1 MGQRRKVVGRYIRYI
16 PHHKNWHVHKKGTC
30 LKENFMFIFQPLIFR
45 GCISFWGEYI
55 LWQKHPP
62 LEEKTVFSCSIAIG
76 SFPEPKWEWITS
88 DHILGETCK
97 RPVTK
102 TPSFP
107 THGCYCFQR
116 SELQGLLLLK
126 HHSQD
131 HHNCSHSQILQEDVG
146 RTRWTRILALSWI
159 S

>member
-1 MGQRRKVVGRYIRYI
+1 MGVDFK
-16 PHHKNWHVHKKGTC
+16 
-30 LKENFMFIFQPLIFR
+30 
-45 GCISFWGEYI
+45 
-55 LWQKHPP
+55 
-62 LEEKTVFSCSIAIG
+62 
-76 SFPEPKWEWITS
+76 TS
-88 DHILGETCK
+88 DHIHHILGETCK

-131 HHNCSHSQILQEDVG
+131 HHNCSHSQILQEMLGDHVERAFWHWVGFLNKKFCDVAFKCRVTLERARKETQVQSPHYFSFPALHSCQRYVWNDYEMVSCPG
-146 RTRWTRILALSWI
+146 ILMYFVPS
-159 S
+159 